1 MPPPLDFPE
10 HGSPEADVL
19 AEVEA
24 RMSKDPYPVE
34 RNFGVSYV
42 GPPHDITESI
52 RPLAAGSFFVEWAR
66 DMNPGADLFEKEAV
80 RMLGSLLGH
89 REAVG
94 FITSGGTESNL
105 LALRLAR
112 NIGAKS
118 EPEVV
123 LPTTAHYSFRLGA
136 ELLGLRLREVD
147 VDDAMRPDMRQVERL
162 LNANTVALVCSAPE
176 GNYGQLDPVEE
187 FADLA
192 QRKGLYLHVDAA
204 FGGFALPFLRELGYP
219 IPPFDFSLPGVSS
232 MMTDGHK
239 LGLLPVA
246 TGFFLI
252 RDEAMLDAIPAEFTG
267 IHTITATKPG
277 DHAVAAWSV
286 MRRLGREGYRESAR
300 RLMEVVDIISKGIE
314 TSTASAC
321 SSALCSPSSTSP
333 PIATTWN
340 VSTWNCAAA
349 AGAQPTATTAPR
361 AASAS
366 PSTPTATSNTPTA
379 GSPPSENPSRPYALD
394 LKRQRG
400 VHDCLVDAPRRE
412 PSASGY
418 SPMARPAALAP
429 APAPPCAPA

>member
-1 MPPPLDFPE
+1 MPPPVDFPE
-10 HGSPEADVL
+10 RGSPEADVL
-19 AEVEA
+19 AEVKA

-34 RNFGVSYV
+34 QNFGVSYV
-42 GPPHDITESI
+42 GPPHSITESI

-66 DMNPGADLFEKEAV
+66 DMNPAADLFEKEAV

-105 LALRLAR
+105 LAMRLAR
-112 NIGAKS
+112 NLGAKS
-118 EPEVV
+118 EPEIV

-147 VDDAMRPDMRQVERL
+147 VDDAMRPDMQQVERS
-162 LNANTVALVCSAPE
+162 LNGNTVALVCSAPE

-192 QRKGLYLHVDAA
+192 ERKGLYLHVDAA

-219 IPPFDFSLPGVSS
+219 IPAFDFSLPGVSS

-246 TGFFLI
+246 TGFLLI
-252 RDEAMLDAIPAEFTG
+252 RDAAMLDAIPAEFTG

-286 MRRLGREGYRESAR
+286 MRRLGREGYRESAQ
-300 RLMEVVDIISKGIE
+300 RLMEVVDIVSKGIE
-314 TSTASAC
+314 SIDGLRLLVHPLLAVVNFTSDRDDVERIY
-321 SSALCSPSSTSP
+321 LELRRRGWG
-333 PIATTWN
+333 ATY
-340 VSTWNCAAA
+340 
-349 AGAQPTATTAPR
+349 G
-361 AASAS
+361 
-366 PSTPTATSNTPTA
+366 
-379 GSPPSENPSRPYALD
+379 
-394 LKRQRG
+394 
-400 VHDCLVDAPRRE
+400 HDGTQGRIRLSIHPHRDVQHAH
-412 PSASGY
+412 GWV
-418 SPMARPAALAP
+418 AALEESVRTVRADT
-429 APAPPCAPA
+429 

>member
-10 HGSPEADVL
+10 HGSPEVDVL

-24 RMSKDPYPVE
+24 RMARDPYPVE

-42 GPPHDITESI
+42 GPPHAITERV

-89 REAVG
+89 RNAVG

-112 NIGAKS
+112 NLGSKS

-147 VDDAMRPDMRQVERL
+147 VDDAMRPDMGQVERL
-162 LNANTVALVCSAPE
+162 VNGNTVALVCSAPE
-176 GNYGQLDPVEE
+176 GNFGQLDPVEE

-219 IPPFDFSLPGVSS
+219 ISPFDFSLPGVSS

-286 MRRLGREGYRESAR
+286 MRRLGREGYRESAQ
-300 RLMEVVDIISKGIE
+300 RLMKVVDIVSNGIE
-314 TSTASAC
+314 NIDGLRLLVRPLLAVVNFTSDRDDVERIY
-321 SSALCSPSSTSP
+321 LELRRRGWG
-333 PIATTWN
+333 ATYGHD
-340 VSTWNCAAA
+340 
-349 AGAQPTATTAPR
+349 GAKGRIRLSIHPHRDIEHAH
-361 AASAS
+361 
-366 PSTPTATSNTPTA
+366 
-379 GSPPSENPSRPYALD
+379 GW
-394 LKRQRG
+394 
-400 VHDCLVDAPRRE
+400 V
-412 PSASGY
+412 
-418 SPMARPAALAP
+418 AALEESVRAVRSGK
-429 APAPPCAPA
+429 

>member
-1 MPPPLDFPE
+1 MAREFDRTEERHAIPMPPPLDFPE
-10 HGSPEADVL
+10 HGTPESDVL

-24 RMSKDPYPVE
+24 RFGKDPYTVE

-42 GPPHDITESI
+42 GPPHPITEQI

-66 DMNPGADLFEKEAV
+66 DMNPGADRLEKEAV

-89 REAVG
+89 RDAVG

-112 NIGAKS
+112 NLGSKS

-147 VDDAMRPDMRQVERL
+147 VDDSMRPDMRQVERL
-162 LNANTVALVCSAPE
+162 LNGNTVALVCSAPE
-176 GNYGQLDPVEE
+176 GNYGQIDPVEE
-187 FADLA
+187 FSDLA

-252 RDEAMLDAIPAEFTG
+252 RDAAMLDAIPAHVTG

-277 DHAVAAWSV
+277 DHAAAAWSV
-286 MRRLGREGYRESAR
+286 MRHLGREGYRESAR
-300 RLMEVVDIISKGIE
+300 RLVEVVGIVSE
-314 TSTASAC
+314 GIKRIDGLRLLVRPLLAVVNFTSDQDDVERIY
-321 SSALCSPSSTSP
+321 LELRRRGWG
-333 PIATTWN
+333 ATY
-340 VSTWNCAAA
+340 
-349 AGAQPTATTAPR
+349 G
-361 AASAS
+361 
-366 PSTPTATSNTPTA
+366 
-379 GSPPSENPSRPYALD
+379 
-394 LKRQRG
+394 
-400 VHDCLVDAPRRE
+400 HDGTQGRIRLSIHPHRDVEHAH
-412 PSASGY
+412 GWV
-418 SPMARPAALAP
+418 AALEASVQ
-429 APAPPCAPA
+429 AVRSGA

>member
-1 MPPPLDFPE
+1 
-10 HGSPEADVL
+10 
-19 AEVEA
+19 
-24 RMSKDPYPVE
+24 
-34 RNFGVSYV
+34 
-42 GPPHDITESI
+42 
-52 RPLAAGSFFVEWAR
+52 
-66 DMNPGADLFEKEAV
+66 MNPGADLFEKEAV

-112 NIGAKS
+112 NLGSKS
-118 EPEVV
+118 APEVV

-147 VDDAMRPDMRQVERL
+147 VDDAMRPDMHQVERL

-219 IPPFDFSLPGVSS
+219 IPPFDFSLPSVSS

-286 MRRLGREGYRESAR
+286 MRHLGRKGYCESAR

-314 TSTASAC
+314 DIDGLRLLVRPLLAVVNFTSDRDDVERIY
-321 SSALCSPSSTSP
+321 LELRRRGWG
-333 PIATTWN
+333 ATYGHD
-340 VSTWNCAAA
+340 
-349 AGAQPTATTAPR
+349 GAQGRIRLSIHPHRDIEHAHGWL
-361 AASAS
+361 AALRESVQAVR
-366 PSTPTATSNTPTA
+366 
-379 GSPPSENPSRPYALD
+379 SRP
-394 LKRQRG
+394 
-400 VHDCLVDAPRRE
+400 
-412 PSASGY
+412 
-418 SPMARPAALAP
+418 
-429 APAPPCAPA
+429 

>member
-10 HGSPEADVL
+10 HGSPEADIL

-24 RMSKDPYPVE
+24 RFANDPYPVE
-34 RNFGVSYV
+34 QNFGVSYV
-42 GPPHDITESI
+42 GPPHDIAEKI
-52 RPLAAGSFFVEWAR
+52 RPRAAGSFFVEWAR
-66 DMNPGADLFEKEAV
+66 DMNPGADHFEKEAV

-89 REAVG
+89 RNAVG

-112 NIGAKS
+112 NLGSKS

-147 VDDAMRPDMRQVERL
+147 VDDAMQPDMRQVERL
-162 LNANTVALVCSAPE
+162 LNGNTVALVGSAPE
-176 GNYGQLDPVEE
+176 GNYGQLDPIEE
-187 FADLA
+187 LAALA

-204 FGGFALPFLRELGYP
+204 FGGFALPFLRDLGHP
-219 IPPFDFSLPGVSS
+219 VPPFDFSLPGVSS

-252 RDEAMLDAIPAEFTG
+252 RDAAMLDAIPAEFTG

-300 RLMEVVDIISKGIE
+300 RLMEVVDIVSKGIE
-314 TSTASAC
+314 SIDGLRLLVRPLVAVVNFTSDRDDVERIY
-321 SSALCSPSSTSP
+321 LELRRRGWG
-333 PIATTWN
+333 ATY
-340 VSTWNCAAA
+340 
-349 AGAQPTATTAPR
+349 G
-361 AASAS
+361 
-366 PSTPTATSNTPTA
+366 
-379 GSPPSENPSRPYALD
+379 
-394 LKRQRG
+394 
-400 VHDCLVDAPRRE
+400 HDGTQGRIRLSIHPHRDIEHAHGWV
-412 PSASGY
+412 
-418 SPMARPAALAP
+418 AALQESVQAVRTK
-429 APAPPCAPA
+429 A

>member
-1 MPPPLDFPE
+1 MPPPMDFPE
-10 HGSPEADVL
+10 RGSPEADVL
-19 AEVEA
+19 AEVTA
-24 RMSKDPYPVE
+24 RLDKDPYPVE

-42 GPPHDITESI
+42 GPPHSITESV

-66 DMNPGADLFEKEAV
+66 DMNPGADRLEKEAV

-89 REAVG
+89 RDAVG

-123 LPTTAHYSFRLGA
+123 LPTTAHYSFHLGA

-147 VDDAMRPDMRQVERL
+147 VDDAMRPDMSQVERL
-162 LNANTVALVCSAPE
+162 LNSNTVALVCSAPE

-219 IPPFDFSLPGVSS
+219 IPQFDFSLPGVSS

-252 RDEAMLDAIPAEFTG
+252 RDAAMLDAIPAEFTG

-286 MRRLGREGYRESAR
+286 MRRLGREGYRESTR
-300 RLMEVVDIISKGIE
+300 RLMEVVDIVSQGIE
-314 TSTASAC
+314 RIDGLRLLVRPLLAVVNFTSDRDGR
-321 SSALCSPSSTSP
+321 
-333 PIATTWN
+333 
-340 VSTWNCAAA
+340 
-349 AGAQPTATTAPR
+349 GAHLPR
-361 AASAS
+361 AA
-366 PSTPTATSNTPTA
+366 
-379 GSPPSENPSRPYALD
+379 PPRLGRNLRPRRRPRPHPPLHPPPPRHRTRPRLGRRPRSIRPSRPLTKSPGRRRPVGIDRGMAIPPSFFEPLPSD
-394 LKRQRG
+394 LRNAFQG
-400 VHDCLVDAPRRE
+400 DA
-412 PSASGY
+412 
-418 SPMARPAALAP
+418 
-429 APAPPCAPA
+429 

>member
-1 MPPPLDFPE
+1 MAREFDRTEERPSVPMPPPLDFPE

-24 RMSKDPYPVE
+24 RFAKDPYPVE

-42 GPPHDITESI
+42 GPPHQIAEQI
-52 RPLAAGSFFVEWAR
+52 RPIAAGSFFVEWAR
-66 DMNPGADLFEKEAV
+66 DMNPAADLFEKEAV

-89 REAVG
+89 RDAVG

-112 NIGAKS
+112 NLGGKS

-147 VDDAMRPDMRQVERL
+147 VDDAMRPDMRQVERW
-162 LNANTVALVCSAPE
+162 LNRNTVALVGSAPE
-176 GNYGQLDPVEE
+176 GNFGQLDPIEE
-187 FADLA
+187 LADLA

-204 FGGFALPFLRELGYP
+204 FGGFALPFLRDLGYA

-267 IHTITATKPG
+267 IHIITATKPG

-300 RLMEVVDIISKGIE
+300 HLMEVVDIVATGIE
-314 TSTASAC
+314 NIDGLRLLIRPLLAVVNFTSDRDDVERIY
-321 SSALCSPSSTSP
+321 LELRRRGWG
-333 PIATTWN
+333 ATY
-340 VSTWNCAAA
+340 
-349 AGAQPTATTAPR
+349 GHD
-361 AASAS
+361 
-366 PSTPTATSNTPTA
+366 
-379 GSPPSENPSRPYALD
+379 GSQGRIRLSIHPHRDIDHAH
-394 LKRQRG
+394 G
-400 VHDCLVDAPRRE
+400 WV
-412 PSASGY
+412 
-418 SPMARPAALAP
+418 AALKESVRAVRDD
-429 APAPPCAPA
+429 A